1 MATND
6 RAVIKREALLLM
18 RILNV
23 NPKDLRGVGIQIN
36 KLEKSNDVAA
46 VVGQSTNSILNF
58 MTKNTSETASKS
70 SAATATRT
78 ATTTR
83 AATTTSAGTETSAGT
98 AKSTATSSRSASNSN
113 NTGLQFLNDIDENI
127 DFDAAIATGQATI
140 TSAATATSA
149 ATTSAA
155 TSSRIAS
162 NSNSTSL
169 QSLNDIDE
177 NILKELPEDIR
188 LEIENERKK
197 LKIKPQNKNSA
208 AAISRKNSS
217 TTNIAHSNRNNAK
230 EVNMLRQEDLSF
242 SQIDESVIAELPED
256 IIQELKKNKPKTR
269 QTKLPIGNNKPV
281 VLNNAFDTLMAPKPK
296 LKLTSPAGGKMKKRG
311 RPAKNDPK
319 FIKKSVKT
327 IPTTSTIIA
336 TSTPIIIEN
345 KEIQKFRENKEIQ
358 KSNNNPSKNSVKR
371 TLDFGGIT
379 ENCDNI
385 VDNEKEKVEP
395 PKKKIIQLNG
405 KSDLKNVRI
414 LLREWIRSCK
424 IPTEEDISTVIEF
437 LVNLINDH
445 QEDYVYCA
453 LKTLCNICQEA
464 NHKIWSETY
473 NNIVQKV
480 QNTFQKLHN
489 GKKLY
494 IPI

>member
-58 MTKNTSETASKS
+58 MTKNTSETASKA
-70 SAATATRT
+70 SAATVTSA

-83 AATTTSAGTETSAGT
+83 ASTTTN
-98 AKSTATSSRSASNSN
+98 TATSSRSASKSN
-113 NTGLQFLNDIDENI
+113 NTGLQSSNDIDENI
-127 DFDAAIATGQATI
+127 DFDAAIATGPATI

-155 TSSRIAS
+155 NSSRSAS

-197 LKIKPQNKNSA
+197 LKIKSQNKNSA
-208 AAISRKNSS
+208 AASISRKNSS
-217 TTNIAHSNRNNAK
+217 TTNIDNGNRNNQK
-230 EVNMLRQEDLSF
+230 EMNMVRQEDLSF

-269 QTKLPIGNNKPV
+269 QTKLPIGNNKKPV

-379 ENCDNI
+379 ENCDNDNNI
-385 VDNEKEKVEP
+385 VDEKEKVEP

>member
-1 MATND
+1 M
-6 RAVIKREALLLM
+6 
-18 RILNV
+18 
-23 NPKDLRGVGIQIN
+23 
-36 KLEKSNDVAA
+36 
-46 VVGQSTNSILNF
+46 
-58 MTKNTSETASKS
+58 
-70 SAATATRT
+70 
-78 ATTTR
+78 
-83 AATTTSAGTETSAGT
+83 
-98 AKSTATSSRSASNSN
+98 
-113 NTGLQFLNDIDENI
+113 
-127 DFDAAIATGQATI
+127 
-140 TSAATATSA
+140 
-149 ATTSAA
+149 
-155 TSSRIAS
+155 
-162 NSNSTSL
+162 
-169 QSLNDIDE
+169 
-177 NILKELPEDIR
+177 
-188 LEIENERKK
+188 
-197 LKIKPQNKNSA
+197 
-208 AAISRKNSS
+208 
-217 TTNIAHSNRNNAK
+217 
-230 EVNMLRQEDLSF
+230 
-242 SQIDESVIAELPED
+242 
-256 IIQELKKNKPKTR
+256 KKNKPKTR

-327 IPTTSTIIA
+327 IPTATSTIIA

-358 KSNNNPSKNSVKR
+358 KSNNNHNKNSVKR

-379 ENCDNI
+379 ENCDHENNM
-385 VDNEKEKVEP
+385 VDEKEKVEP

-424 IPTEEDISTVIEF
+424 IPTEDDISTVIEF